1 MKPQLARFL
10 FTAMLAA
17 ASAPASAQTC
27 NFNANNLTTGAAYN
41 PFSATA
47 NDTSGVFTITNC
59 TRPRG
64 GQNRFPAQISAGAD
78 NGGNFAATRRLRLG
92 ATGNYLSYALF
103 RNFGACNQALG
114 MVAGQV
120 YTFNNTGTG
129 PNNTVTI
136 PNPLTNG
143 TTYCLRITALQNT
156 APPGTYTD
164 TVNFGVGNLATGA
177 IYGTDTVVLTTT
189 IQPACSFTTAPAN
202 IVLNY
207 TSFATVAS
215 TASSSFQL
223 RCTNT
228 TTYTM
233 ALSATA
239 GTALGLNYT
248 LALSAANGTG
258 NGLPQ
263 SYTINANMPAN
274 QVGTC
279 AGASCTATVGRT
291 LTVTY

>member
-1 MKPQLARFL
+1 MKLHPARFL
-10 FTAMLAA
+10 FALLLATAG
-17 ASAPASAQTC
+17 APTLAQTC
-27 NFNANNLTTGAAYN
+27 NFNANNLTSGAAYN
-41 PFSATA
+41 PFSAIA
-47 NDTSGVFTITNC
+47 NDTSGLFTITNC

-64 GQNRFPAQISAGAD
+64 GGNRFPAQISAGAD
-78 NGGNFAATRRLRLG
+78 NGGNFTTTRRLRMG
-92 ATGNYLSYALF
+92 ATGNYLTYALY
-103 RNFGACNQALG
+103 RNFAGCNQALG

-120 YTFNNTGTG
+120 YTFNNSATG
-129 PNNTVTI
+129 PNNTVTN

-177 IYGTDTVVLTTT
+177 IYGTDTVTFTTT
-189 IQPACSFTTAPAN
+189 ILPACSFTTPPGN

-207 TSFATVAS
+207 TSFATVAT

-248 LALSAANGTG
+248 LALSAPGGTG

-263 SYTINANMPAN
+263 SYTINANMPAG

-279 AGASCTATVGRT
+279 AGASCTATAGRT